1 MPHISERF
9 KLLIG
14 MSFELDKLRLGSL
27 FGHFQDSGPWFGL
40 GQEQHWDPVLAVFLA
55 DRISYPVWEDQASFE
70 CVQSLLQVYSEG
82 FEVGFFSGSDG
93 LYLPYGYT
101 AYYPI
106 ARTSFEELKS
116 FFTTHEFD
124 VVLNMSGL
132 KYDVFLSKISEE
144 DQKSINDMIDVNI
157 KGNINIVS
165 TCLPKMI
172 EKKYGR
178 IISISSVFSE
188 LNVPKN
194 SIYCATKAFVDR
206 FISNANKENIK
217 YGITCNSIQLGYWDG
232 GMCHRVEEKYQ
243 EMAKEK
249 IGLKRWGSIEE
260 LYNTVNYIVD
270 NEYVCGV
277 NLRIDGGL

>member
-1 MPHISERF
+1 MKKIVVF
-9 KLLIG
+9 GGTGGVGQKLIPFL
-14 MSFELDKLRLGSL
+14 EQKYQVTALGSK
-27 FGHFQDSGPWFGL
+27 DV
-40 GQEQHWDPVLAVFLA
+40 DV
-55 DRISYPVWEDQASFE
+55 
-70 CVQSLLQVYSEG
+70 
-82 FEVGFFSGSDG
+82 
-93 LYLPYGYT
+93 
-101 AYYPI
+101 
-106 ARTSFEELKS
+106 TSFEKVKN
-116 FFTTHEFD
+116 FFAENEFD
-124 VVLNMSGL
+124 LVLNMSGL
-132 KYDVFLSKISEE
+132 KYDVFLSKINEE
-144 DQKSINDMIDVNI
+144 DQKPINDMIDVNI
-157 KGNINIVS
+157 KGNINIIS

-178 IISISSVFSE
+178 IISVSSVFSE

>member
-1 MPHISERF
+1 MKKIVVF
-9 KLLIG
+9 GGTGGVGQKLIPFL
-14 MSFELDKLRLGSL
+14 EQKYQVTTLGSKNV
-27 FGHFQDSGPWFGL
+27 D
-40 GQEQHWDPVLAVFLA
+40 V
-55 DRISYPVWEDQASFE
+55 
-70 CVQSLLQVYSEG
+70 
-82 FEVGFFSGSDG
+82 
-93 LYLPYGYT
+93 
-101 AYYPI
+101 
-106 ARTSFEELKS
+106 TSFEELKS
-116 FFTTHEFD
+116 FFTDYEFD
-124 VVLNMSGL
+124 IVLNMSGL
-132 KYDVFLSKISEE
+132 KYDVFLSKINEE

-165 TCLPKMI
+165 TCLPKII

>member
-1 MPHISERF
+1 MKKIVVF
-9 KLLIG
+9 GGTGGVGQKLIPFL
-14 MSFELDKLRLGSL
+14 EQKYQVTALGSKNV
-27 FGHFQDSGPWFGL
+27 D
-40 GQEQHWDPVLAVFLA
+40 V
-55 DRISYPVWEDQASFE
+55 
-70 CVQSLLQVYSEG
+70 
-82 FEVGFFSGSDG
+82 
-93 LYLPYGYT
+93 
-101 AYYPI
+101 
-106 ARTSFEELKS
+106 TSFEELKN
-116 FFTTHEFD
+116 FFTDHEFD
-124 VVLNMSGL
+124 IVLNMSGL

-172 EKKYGR
+172 EKRYGR

-206 FISNANKENIK
+206 FISNANKENIR

>member
-1 MPHISERF
+1 MKKIVVF
-9 KLLIG
+9 GGTGGVGQKLIPFL
-14 MSFELDKLRLGSL
+14 EQKYLVTALGSK
-27 FGHFQDSGPWFGL
+27 DV
-40 GQEQHWDPVLAVFLA
+40 DV
-55 DRISYPVWEDQASFE
+55 
-70 CVQSLLQVYSEG
+70 
-82 FEVGFFSGSDG
+82 
-93 LYLPYGYT
+93 
-101 AYYPI
+101 
-106 ARTSFEELKS
+106 TSFEKVKD
-116 FFTTHEFD
+116 FFIENEFD
-124 VVLNMSGL
+124 IVLNMSGL
-132 KYDVFLSKISEE
+132 KYDVFLSKIKEE
-144 DQKSINDMIDVNI
+144 DQKPINDMIDVNI
-157 KGNINIVS
+157 KGNINIIS

-178 IISISSVFSE
+178 IISISSIFSE
-188 LNVPKN
+188 LNIPKN

-206 FISNANKENIK
+206 LVSTANKENIK
-217 YGITCNSIQLGYWDG
+217 YGITCNTIQLGYWDG

>member
-1 MPHISERF
+1 VTIFYCLKEITGNKKKWS
-9 KLLIG
+9 
-14 MSFELDKLRLGSL
+14 SF
-27 FGHFQDSGPWFGL
+27 
-40 GQEQHWDPVLAVFLA
+40 
-55 DRISYPVWEDQASFE
+55 
-70 CVQSLLQVYSEG
+70 
-82 FEVGFFSGSDG
+82 
-93 LYLPYGYT
+93 
-101 AYYPI
+101 
-106 ARTSFEELKS
+106 
-116 FFTTHEFD
+116 
-124 VVLNMSGL
+124 N
-132 KYDVFLSKISEE
+132 EE
-144 DQKSINDMIDVNI
+144 DQKPINDMIDVNI
-157 KGNINIVS
+157 KGNINIIS

-249 IGLKRWGSIEE
+249 ISDTDVSHDFEHA
-260 LYNTVNYIVD
+260 
-270 NEYVCGV
+270 
-277 NLRIDGGL
+277 LRVLSNAEKISETDWLR

>member
-1 MPHISERF
+1 MKKIVVF
-9 KLLIG
+9 GGTGGVGQKLIPFL
-14 MSFELDKLRLGSL
+14 EQKYQVTVLGSK
-27 FGHFQDSGPWFGL
+27 DV
-40 GQEQHWDPVLAVFLA
+40 DV
-55 DRISYPVWEDQASFE
+55 
-70 CVQSLLQVYSEG
+70 
-82 FEVGFFSGSDG
+82 
-93 LYLPYGYT
+93 
-101 AYYPI
+101 
-106 ARTSFEELKS
+106 TSFEKVKS
-116 FFTTHEFD
+116 FFTENEFD
-124 VVLNMSGL
+124 IVLNMSGL
-132 KYDVFLSKISEE
+132 KYDVFLSKINEE
-144 DQKSINDMIDVNI
+144 DQKPINDMIDVNI
-157 KGNINIVS
+157 KGNINIIS

>member
-1 MPHISERF
+1 MKKIVVF
-9 KLLIG
+9 GGTGGVGQKLIPFL
-14 MSFELDKLRLGSL
+14 EQKYQVTALGSKNV
-27 FGHFQDSGPWFGL
+27 D
-40 GQEQHWDPVLAVFLA
+40 VT
-55 DRISYPVWEDQASFE
+55 
-70 CVQSLLQVYSEG
+70 C
-82 FEVGFFSGSDG
+82 
-93 LYLPYGYT
+93 
-101 AYYPI
+101 
-106 ARTSFEELKS
+106 FEELKN
-116 FFTTHEFD
+116 FFTDHEFD
-124 VVLNMSGL
+124 IVLNMSGL
-132 KYDVFLSKISEE
+132 KYDVFLSKITEE
-144 DQKSINDMIDVNI
+144 DQKSINDMIEVNI

-178 IISISSVFSE
+178 IISISSIFSE

-217 YGITCNSIQLGYWDG
+217 YGVTCNSIQLGYWDG

-270 NEYVCGV
+270 NEYVCGI

>member
-1 MPHISERF
+1 MKKIVVF
-9 KLLIG
+9 GGTGGVGQKLIPFL
-14 MSFELDKLRLGSL
+14 EQKYQVTALGSKNV
-27 FGHFQDSGPWFGL
+27 D
-40 GQEQHWDPVLAVFLA
+40 V
-55 DRISYPVWEDQASFE
+55 
-70 CVQSLLQVYSEG
+70 
-82 FEVGFFSGSDG
+82 
-93 LYLPYGYT
+93 
-101 AYYPI
+101 
-106 ARTSFEELKS
+106 TSFEELKN
-116 FFTTHEFD
+116 FFTDHEFD
-124 VVLNMSGL
+124 IVLNMSGL
-132 KYDVFLSKISEE
+132 KYDIFLSKITEE
-144 DQKSINDMIDVNI
+144 DQKPINDMIEVNI

-178 IISISSVFSE
+178 IISISSIFSE

-217 YGITCNSIQLGYWDG
+217 YGVTCNSIQLGYWDG